1 MLNSFCRQGNLDL
14 MLEHDMQDLDQ
25 VLKTMDAIKR
35 EDHRGM
41 FAGTDLSLWSS
52 TVFSSTQIQLSEQ
65 DLDRIVV
72 LLCQLYNVN
81 HSHWSGKI
89 FRNAFDLGGVAVG
102 RAVYSPK
109 LLDSSIVFTDE
120 GCIWAGTIVQVI
132 SYPHRNPNQESA
144 NTVYFRIRPM
154 KPINSQS
161 DLYRKLNCGWLC
173 DRNHL
178 ESNKIIPLANILSH
192 FAKTDFAIRGQLV
205 THVLPLVKVSFCKL

>member
-1 MLNSFCRQGNLDL
+1 MLNSFCRQNNLEL
-14 MLEHDMQDLDQ
+14 LLEHNMQDLDQ
-25 VLKTMDAIKR
+25 VRKTMDAIKR

-52 TVFSSTQIQLSEQ
+52 TEFSSTQIQLSEQ

-72 LLCQLYNVN
+72 LLCQVYNVDC
-81 HSHWSGKI
+81 SHWSGKV
-89 FRNAFDLGGVAVG
+89 FRNAFELGGIAVG

-120 GCIWAGTIVQVI
+120 GSVWAGTIVQVI
-132 SYPHRNPNQESA
+132 SFPHRNPNQDSA
-144 NTVYFRIRPM
+144 SAVYFRIRPM

-173 DRNHL
+173 DRDYL
-178 ESNKIIPLANILSH
+178 QDNKIIPLANIISH
-192 FAKTDFAIRGQLV
+192 FAKTDFAVRDQLV
-205 THVLPLVKVSFCKL
+205 THVLPLVKVSV